1 MNVTKAM
8 RLTIAIAALALLAD
22 PAAAHAQQPYNVT
35 VNITELSRIFADLYG
50 PGGLVVNSAA
60 DLAGGVSHSGHFN
73 SGFESEFSQFG
84 TALTSQIVSLPLPPP
99 ASGFTYQLDPGLG
112 VFVRSTTSFGPI
124 LSERADTIGARRFA
138 IGFAFQRLTFDSI
151 EGLDLRS
158 VPAVFSHDNAELRG
172 GREDVVTTLNTIDA
186 QVSRSSTFLS
196 YGVTDALDVSFAVSF
211 VTTEVVVT
219 SDATIQ
225 RLGTTVPEIHF
236 FRAADDSIGSRRLF
250 TAFGHAS
257 GLGDLTVRVKQTLTK
272 SQSRGTALGV
282 DLRVPTGDERNL
294 LGTGAVGAQPFFV
307 WSATYG
313 AFSPHVNAGYQWN
326 GSSILAGEP
335 GTGIAEDL
343 PDAGVYA
350 LGAVLAIH
358 PRVTAAAD
366 LLGRYWIDSPRVRPD
381 DFHSLDGHT
390 VFPSLTFTSSSFNEL
405 NGAFGLKINV
415 LGQLLVNANLLVRL
429 NSVGLR
435 DKVSPLV
442 GVEYA
447 F

>member
-1 MNVTKAM
+1 M
-8 RLTIAIAALALLAD
+8 RLTIAIAALVVF
-22 PAAAHAQQPYNVT
+22 AAPSAAFAQQPYNVT
-35 VNITELSRIFADLYG
+35 VSIVELSRIFKDLYG
-50 PGGLVVNSAA
+50 PGGLVVNSSA

-99 ASGFTYQLDPGLG
+99 ASGFTYQFDPELG
-112 VFVRSTTSFGPI
+112 VFLRSTTSFGPI
-124 LSERADTIGARRFA
+124 LSERSDTIGARRIA
-138 IGFAFQRLTFDSI
+138 VGFAYQSLTFDSV
-151 EGLDLRS
+151 EGLDLRA
-158 VPAVFSHDNAELRG
+158 VPAVFSHDSAELRG
-172 GREDVVTTLNTIDA
+172 GREDVVTTVNTIDA
-186 QVSRSSTFLS
+186 EVARSAAILS
-196 YGVTDALDVSFAVSF
+196 YGVTNSLDVSVAVSF
-211 VTTEVVVT
+211 VTTDVVVT

-257 GLGDLTVRVKQTLTK
+257 GLGDLAVRFKQTLTK
-272 SQSRGTALGV
+272 SQRQGTALAV

-294 LGTGAVGAQPFFV
+294 LGTGAVGVQPFFV

-313 AFSPHVNAGYQWN
+313 AFSPHVNVGYQWN
-326 GSSILAGEP
+326 GSSILAGDP
-335 GTGIAEDL
+335 GTGVAEDL

-366 LLGRYWIDSPRVRPD
+366 LLGRYWVDSPRVRPD
-381 DFHSLDGHT
+381 EFHALDGRS
-390 VFPSLTFTSSSFNEL
+390 VFPSLAFTSSSFNEL
-405 NGAFGLKINV
+405 NGAFGLKVNV
-415 LGQLLVNANLLVRL
+415 LGQLLVSGNLLVRL

-435 DKVSPLV
+435 DKVSPFL

>member
-1 MNVTKAM
+1 M
-8 RLTIAIAALALLAD
+8 RLTIAIAALALF
-22 PAAAHAQQPYNVT
+22 AAPSAAFAQQPYNVT
-35 VNITELSRIFADLYG
+35 VNIQELSRIFKDLYG
-50 PGGLVVNSAA
+50 PGGLVVNSSA

-84 TALTSQIVSLPLPPP
+84 TALTSQIVALPLPPP
-99 ASGFTYQLDPGLG
+99 ASGFTYQFDPELG
-112 VFVRSTTSFGPI
+112 VFLRSTTSFGPI

-138 IGFAFQRLTFDSI
+138 VGFAYQSLTFDSI
-151 EGLDLRS
+151 EGLDLRT
-158 VPAVFSHDNAELRG
+158 VPAVFSHDSAELRG

-186 QVSRSSTFLS
+186 QVTRSATVFS
-196 YGVTDALDVSFAVSF
+196 YGVTNALDVSVAVSF
-211 VTTEVVVT
+211 VTTDVIVT
-219 SDATIQ
+219 SDAAIQ
-225 RLGTTVPEIHF
+225 RLGTTIPEIHF

-257 GLGDLTVRVKQTLTK
+257 GLGDLAVRFKQALTR
-272 SQSRGTALGV
+272 SQRQGMALAV

-294 LGTGAVGAQPFFV
+294 LGTGAVGVQPFFV
-307 WSATYG
+307 WSAHYG
-313 AFSPHVNAGYQWN
+313 AFSPHVNVGYQWN
-326 GSSILAGEP
+326 GSSILAGDP
-335 GTGIAEDL
+335 GTGVAADL

-366 LLGRYWIDSPRVRPD
+366 LLGRYWVDSPRVRPD
-381 DFHSLDGHT
+381 DFHALDGHS
-390 VFPSLTFTSSSFNEL
+390 VFPSLAFTSSSFNEL
-405 NGAFGLKINV
+405 NGAFGLKVNV
-415 LGQLLVNANLLVRL
+415 LGQLLVSGNLLVRL

-435 DKVSPLV
+435 DKVSPLI